1 MFYTSDL
8 FGFSALEDWL
18 ANIVEEKKPPNI
30 CNTFRK
36 LIVDVL

>member
-18 ANIVEEKKPPNI
+18 ANIVEEKNPQ
-30 CNTFRK
+30 TSVTH
-36 LIVDVL
+36 LESW

>member
-18 ANIVEEKKPPNI
+18 ANIVEEKNPKH
-30 CNTFRK
+30 
-36 LIVDVL
+36 L

>member
-18 ANIVEEKKPPNI
+18 ANIVEEKKQ
-30 CNTFRK
+30 TSVTH
-36 LIVDVL
+36 LES

>member
-18 ANIVEEKKPPNI
+18 ANIVEGKKY
-30 CNTFRK
+30 K
-36 LIVDVL
+36 HL

>member
-1 MFYTSDL
+1 MFYTSEL

-18 ANIVEEKKPPNI
+18 ANVVEEKQTNI

-36 LIVDVL
+36 SIVDVL

>member
-18 ANIVEEKKPPNI
+18 ANIVEEKK
-30 CNTFRK
+30 TQTSVTH
-36 LIVDVL
+36 LESW